1 MNIIAYFFFGWGIF
15 FMIFGA
21 VGILKFPDLYTRLH
35 PVSKAGT
42 AGVLSIFIGLII
54 YSGFSPISLRIILIA
69 AFMVITSPVASHAIA
84 RGAIESGIEP
94 WKPGKNITE
103 VKDKS

>member
-15 FMIFGA
+15 FMVFGA
-21 VGILKFPDLYTRLH
+21 LGILRFPDLYTRLH

-42 AGVLSIFIGLII
+42 AGILSIFIGLII
-54 YSGFSPISLRIILIA
+54 YSGFSPLSLRIILIA
-69 AFMVITSPVASHAIA
+69 AFILVTSPVASHAIA

-94 WKPGKNITE
+94 WKSDKNVGK
-103 VKDKS
+103 VKDEK